1 MKPGLNKRI
10 ILTVFGLSLF
20 VLLYSV
26 GCGSHET
33 QKRFATPRTDS
44 SADVLSQKT
53 PPPPASST
61 INSSDRA
68 DSQPQEFSSDT
79 NRLDVD
85 IDELI
90 AASRESDVMSYLGVL
105 ASEEMEGRAVGT
117 EGSNRAARYI
127 ADQFQTFGLKS
138 PSQCTPPY
146 YQMFFDHGRNTQN
159 IIGILEGKSSSKAIV
174 IGAHYDHLGTFESN
188 IYYGADDN
196 ASGVAVLLYL
206 AKQLG
211 KLKSQLEK
219 TIIFISFS
227 GEESGLLGSSYYVKN
242 PVHPLA
248 ETSMMFNFDMVG
260 YYKRGGLRFI
270 KRGDFSKFDL
280 NIKSY
285 CDNFSLRCSESSSSD
300 ETSDHLSFYQAS
312 IPSILVHTGTHI
324 YQHTFEDKVSRI
336 DSQGI
341 LKIANASLKII
352 WNQAWQKTPDLTS
365 SFKNNYG
372 IKELSSKKLIDCLNT
387 MY

>member
-1 MKPGLNKRI
+1 MKLGLNKNF
-10 ILTVFGLSLF
+10 ILTVFVLSLF
-20 VLLYSV
+20 VLLCSV

-44 SADVLSQKT
+44 SADVLSKT
-53 PPPPASST
+53 PPPPPASSS
-61 INSSDRA
+61 INSFDRTIQA
-68 DSQPQEFSSDT
+68 QDFSSDT
-79 NRLDVD
+79 NRYDVD
-85 IDELI
+85 IDDLI
-90 AASRESDVMSYLGVL
+90 ASSRESDVMSYLGVL
-105 ASEEMEGRAVGT
+105 ASEDMEGRGVGT

-127 ADQFQTFGLKS
+127 ADLFQTFGLKS

-146 YQMFFDHGRNTQN
+146 YQMFFDHGQNTQN
-159 IIGILEGKSSSKAIV
+159 IIGILEGKSSSKAII

-188 IYYGADDN
+188 TYYGADDN
-196 ASGVAVLLYL
+196 ASGVSVLLYL

-242 PVHPLA
+242 PIFPLA
-248 ETSMMFNFDMVG
+248 NTDMMFNFDMVG

-300 ETSDHLSFYQAS
+300 EVSDHLSFYQAS

-352 WNQAWQKTPDLTS
+352 WNQVWQKTPDLTT
-365 SFKNNYG
+365 SFKNNHPV
-372 IKELSSKKLIDCLNT
+372 N
-387 MY
+387 